1 MLTIDCPLCAGQ
13 AAADEALTLVTCDDC
28 GTSAEIALDPL
39 VALDAA
45 A

>member
-1 MLTIDCPLCAGQ
+1 MITIDCPLCAGQ

-28 GTSAEIALDPL
+28 GSAEIAPDP
-39 VALDAA
+39 VRSLDAA